1 VTIRSQSR
9 HSVRAVRTK
18 RSARRK
24 TELWESPDVAERWV
38 ETDPEKLAELTT
50 EPTAPLPSKP

>member
-1 VTIRSQSR
+1 
-9 HSVRAVRTK
+9 VRAVRTK

-38 ETDPEKLAELTT
+38 ETDPEKLAELT
-50 EPTAPLPSKP
+50 EPTAPLPSRP

>member
-1 VTIRSQSR
+1 
-9 HSVRAVRTK
+9 VRAVRTK